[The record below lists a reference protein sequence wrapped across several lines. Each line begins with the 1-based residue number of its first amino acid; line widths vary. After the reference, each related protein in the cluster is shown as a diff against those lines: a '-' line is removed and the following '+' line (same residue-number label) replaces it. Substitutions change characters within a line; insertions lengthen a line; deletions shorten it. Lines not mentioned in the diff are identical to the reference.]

1 MIKTNQTLLGVGTD
15 TQEGLFIESLL
26 QTEQDEQTLVSYQ
39 QVQKMMDDN
48 YEREWGD
55 LNSNTK
61 PTEEAEDYWE
71 YKSNIRKMVGA

>member
-1 MIKTNQTLLGVGTD
+1 MQPNQTLLGVGTD

-39 QVQKMMDDN
+39 QVQQMLDDN
-48 YEREWGD
+48 YEREWGHNNED
-55 LNSNTK
+55 TR
-61 PTEEAEDYWE
+61 PTEDEEYWD